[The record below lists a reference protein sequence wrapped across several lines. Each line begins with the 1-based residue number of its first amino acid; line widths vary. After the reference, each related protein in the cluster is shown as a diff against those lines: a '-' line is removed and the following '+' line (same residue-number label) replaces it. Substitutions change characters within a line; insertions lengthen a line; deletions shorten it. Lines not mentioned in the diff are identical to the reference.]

1 MKKAFILMSLAAML
15 ALACDK
21 VEDEK
26 TVIPGAQ
33 VVSLSPVPV
42 EGAETF
48 VVGITSTVPVEV
60 VIPSS
65 ATWLKY
71 YGMEMTSRATGA
83 YSLVFSVEEN
93 EGTEIREAEVTVR
106 DKSDGAVLTSFTV
119 SQDAAEAMVFEVDPM
134 QPEISAAGG
143 EITLTVLTNAPFVT
157 EIDGDAEWL
166 STVETKAAVES
177 TVTLSVD
184 YNEFYTDRTASVRFV
199 HEVKGFELGSVT
211 VTQKA
216 NTNYPVLLGDDG
228 YETIAAAIEA
238 AKAMTSGEAVITLT
252 ERTFAEDLLL
262 SGLSVPLKLDG
273 RSLAVID
280 GHIEIGDNPVT
291 IKDITL
297 RCSGEGTKPE
307 ITTSYDYPFGIM
319 LHEAGRGTRIENVKI
334 EMEALAE
341 DATGI
346 MLLNESG
353 TAGSEADVISGCTVD
368 GGTSGHR
375 LMQAYGANAVIS
387 DNVFKAPYSSYAV
400 RVGQAGNTVTI
411 SGNNFEGESKT
422 AVDFHNS
429 LTGSTITLGDG
440 IDDNNV
446 CGSGYTFLYSSS
458 ADVTASNTFK
468 PALQYNDE
476 SGELTMIHYLAFE
489 RVWGKY
495 ASTDTAWYESLG
507 MQCGGNYDRFTAVD
521 DKYVYTTIIKN
532 GNTDDYWGISVVDHN
547 GNYVKTLRADAGIEK
562 VGLWAAAA
570 LQVIPDGNGGSVLV
584 ACNMSRKAEQ
594 CQLKIYAWKDINS
607 VPQVISYSYLSTHP
621 DSRLGDKMGFSGDM
635 KNGELYFVDYFS
647 GSKRIMLIFKLHN
660 GTISS
665 TPVDTR
671 FANILSGTSNMAT
684 LAYAGGSEYLYYG
697 TSAASDFACGLVERD
712 GDEFSALQYA
722 LSPTKGFDRI
732 MNGVKFL
739 EAKGQKYMIWLTHN
753 QTSADRTGYIKV
765 VKLSGETFGE
775 GIHNL
780 TPEDLAAA
788 EVYPVAHATDL
799 NFKAADGHNGNHT
812 GDLGL
817 YVSGDDIWLSVCATG
832 SGMSLFKLAAH

>member
-1 MKKAFILMSLAAML
+1 MKKAFILMSLAAL
-15 ALACDK
+15 FALACDK

-48 VVGITSTVPVEV
+48 VVGITSTVPVDV
-60 VIPSS
+60 VVPSS

-93 EGTEIREAEVTVR
+93 EQTEIREAEVTVR
-106 DKSDGAVLTSFTV
+106 DRADGTVLASFTV
-119 SQDAAEAMVFEVDPM
+119 KQDAAEAMVFEVDPM

-143 EITLTVLTNAPFVT
+143 EITLTVLANAPYVA
-157 EIDGDAEWL
+157 EIEGDAEWL
-166 STVETKAAVES
+166 SIVETKAAVES
-177 TVTLSVD
+177 AITLSVD

-199 HEVKGFELGSVT
+199 HEVKGFELGTVT

-280 GHIEIGDNPVT
+280 GHIEVGDNPVT

-334 EMEALAE
+334 EMDALAE

-353 TAGSEADVISGCTVD
+353 TAGGEADVISGCTVD

-400 RVGQAGNTVTI
+400 RIGQEGGNVTL
-411 SGNNFEGESKT
+411 SGNSFEGESKT

-440 IDDNNV
+440 VDDNNV

-458 ADVTASNTFK
+458 VDVTASNTFK
-468 PALQYNDE
+468 PALQYNE

-521 DKYVYTTIIKN
+521 DKYVYTSIIKN
-532 GNTDDYWGISVVDHN
+532 GNTDNYWGISVIDHE
-547 GNYVKTLRADAGIEK
+547 GKYVKTLRAEAGIEK
-562 VGLWAAAA
+562 VGLWAASA
-570 LQVIPDGNGGSVLV
+570 LQVVPDGKGGSVLV

-594 CQLKIYAWKDINS
+594 CQLRIYAWKDINS
-607 VPQVISYSYLSTHP
+607 APQVVSYSYLDAHP
-621 DSRLGDKMGFSGDM
+621 NSRLGDKMGFSGNM
-635 KNGELYFVDYFS
+635 QSGELYFVDYFS
-647 GSKRIMLIFKLHN
+647 GSKRAMLIFKMES
-660 GTISS
+660 GAISS
-665 TPVDTR
+665 TPVDTQ
-671 FANILSGTSNMAT
+671 FDNILSGASNMAT

-697 TSAASDFACGLVERD
+697 TSAATDFACGLVERS
-712 GDEFSALQYA
+712 GNSFSTMKYA
-722 LSPTKGFDRI
+722 LSPSKGFDRI

-739 EAKGQKYMIWLTHN
+739 EAKGQKYLIWLTHD
-753 QTSADRTGYIKV
+753 QASADRTGYVKV
-765 VKLSGETFGE
+765 LKLSGETFAE
-775 GIHNL
+775 GLKNL
-780 TPEDLAAA
+780 TAEAIAAA

-799 NFKAADGHNGNHT
+799 TVKAVDGRNGNHT

-817 YVSGDDIWLSVCATG
+817 YVSGDNIWLSVCATG